1 MGGALS
7 IAPLSQSSAATRSA
21 TGYPTSTRT
30 SGPLP
35 TPGRPLSR
43 SRTGPAEMPIH
54 GCGAAAASA
63 SARIIIAS
71 ASRRE
76 DEGVR
81 DEYFAA
87 AAVGPDAREAEARS
101 VAAAAAPA
109 ERLQTHAALAARLA
123 CFWTREMAHRVA
135 GALLERDAEHV
146 ALPVSAA
153 QRLEHAGLRD
163 QRPVI

>member
-63 SARIIIAS
+63 SASTNIAS
-71 ASRRE
+71 TSWRE

-81 DEYFAA
+81 HEHFAA
-87 AAVGPDAREAEARS
+87 AFRDGEAPGTDLGS
-101 VAAAAAPA
+101 D
-109 ERLQTHAALAARLA
+109 AAL
-123 CFWTREMAHRVA
+123 
-135 GALLERDAEHV
+135 
-146 ALPVSAA
+146 
-153 QRLEHAGLRD
+153 
-163 QRPVI
+163 